1 MEKTEPVN
9 QFQEV
14 HRLVKERLDRARDAR
29 EKDSEI
35 RKEKA
40 EKEAV
45 REGFDRA

>member
-1 MEKTEPVN
+1 MDNEKPLN

-14 HRLVKERLDRARDAR
+14 HKKVKERLDRARDAR
-29 EKDSEI
+29 EKDSEV

-40 EKEAV
+40 EEEAI

>member
-1 MEKTEPVN
+1 MDNEKPIN

-14 HRLVKERLDRARDAR
+14 HKKVKERLDRAREVR
-29 EKDSEI
+29 EKDSEV

-40 EKEAV
+40 EEEAI

>member
-1 MEKTEPVN
+1 MDIEKPRN

-14 HRLVKERLDRARDAR
+14 HKKVQERLDRAREAR
-29 EKDSEI
+29 ERDSGI

-40 EKEAV
+40 EEEAV